1 MKKEH
6 ASRRAGSHHI
16 RLRLGDS
23 FVVLADLDP
32 ESIGGVVT
40 DPPYG

>member
-1 MKKEH
+1 MQVL
-6 ASRRAGSHHI
+6 

-23 FVVLADLDP
+23 FELLKQMEDASV
-32 ESIGGVVT
+32 GGVVT

>member
-1 MKKEH
+1 MQTL
-6 ASRRAGSHHI
+6 

-23 FVVLADLDP
+23 FELLKTMEDETV
-32 ESIGGVVT
+32 GGVVT